1 MGCQQNG
8 PEHGQVQ
15 NWYLNE
21 KMVLVP
27 VFFRMRGCCIVLRY
41 FRRDVGDKIFL
52 KYPEEDRSSSSHAGI
67 RNIPADV
74 CYDDTKPYQVPSEK
88 QGRCISFHD
97 IISYQIYSEA
107 VARRYSVKNV
117 FLEILQNS
125 QEKTCA
131 RASFCRLFF
140 NKVVG

>member
-41 FRRDVGDKIFL
+41 FRRDVVDKIFL
-52 KYPEEDRSSSSHAGI
+52 KYPKEDRSSSSHAGI

-88 QGRCISFHD
+88 QGRCKVCKKYSRRPCEKYKVNLHY
-97 IISYQIYSEA
+97 IIS
-107 VARRYSVKNV
+107 
-117 FLEILQNS
+117 
-125 QEKTCA
+125 
-131 RASFCRLFF
+131 
-140 NKVVG
+140 